1 MDDQVCRQFFHQP
14 EQTLHRR
21 YEALRAVFIDR
32 LSLTQAADRFGY
44 RPGALKS
51 LVSRFRAQ
59 CRSGDPPPFFSAKNE
74 DARRANSTARTRTV
88 RNSQ

>member
-1 MDDQVCRQFFHQP
+1 MEDQVCRQFFRQP

-21 YEALRAVFIDR
+21 YEALRAVFIDC
-32 LSLTQAADRFGY
+32 LSLNQVADRFGY

-59 CRSGDPPPFFSAKNE
+59 CRSGDLSPFFSAKNE
-74 DARRANSTARTRTV
+74 DALRVNLAARTRMV

>member
-21 YEALRAVFIDR
+21 YEALRAVFVDR
-32 LSLTQAADRFGY
+32 LSLDEAADRFGY

-59 CRSGDPPPFFSAKNE
+59 CRGGDLPPFFSVKNE
-74 DARRANSTARTRTV
+74 DVLRVNSAARTRTV

>member
-1 MDDQVCRQFFHQP
+1 MDDQVCRQFIHQP

-21 YEALRAVFIDR
+21 YEALRAVFVDR
-32 LSLTQAADRFGY
+32 LSLDQAANRFGY

-59 CRSGDPPPFFSAKNE
+59 CRCGDPPPFFSAKNV
-74 DARRANSTARTRTV
+74 DAPRVSSTARTRTV